1 MDSITA
7 LVLFLIFALFTI
19 LVTFSKRPTALL
31 HLVVGGLGIIYSLYL
46 YDAYTTIWGL
56 GFSIVIMIFAVVN
69 IGEAIKLIFWPKKK
83 PESED

>member
-1 MDSITA
+1 
-7 LVLFLIFALFTI
+7 
-19 LVTFSKRPTALL
+19 
-31 HLVVGGLGIIYSLYL
+31 L

-56 GFSIVIMIFAVVN
+56 GFSIVIIIYALVN